1 MQVTEIRGRTI
12 SKLVLGTVQ
21 LGIPYGIANK
31 SGLPDMD
38 ARFEIIQEALNGGV
52 NTLDTA
58 SAYGESEKVIGLFNR
73 KRVCTDVPQVVTKV
87 SGIQP
92 GLCDKEVFDYVI
104 HSVNRSCELLCLD
117 TIPIVLLHSC
127 DEWKNGGDAAVKA
140 LQHLK
145 DTGKIGNAG
154 ISIYGTDDID
164 RVLAQP
170 VFEAVQVPMNIFDQ
184 HLIKSG
190 ALEVLHQRQIIV
202 FVRSVYLQ
210 GLLFLNPDELTGKLV
225 KAKPYI
231 KKLRFICERENKSI
245 AELALAFIR
254 DQKGVTGLVL
264 GCETKNQIRQNIEL
278 FDAPPLSNSLMEEIK
293 DCFSDIPDEVTD
305 PRTWVK

>member
-1 MQVTEIRGRTI
+1 MQVTEIRGIKI

-31 SGLPDMD
+31 GGLPDMD
-38 ARFEIIQEALNGGV
+38 ARFEIIQEAIDGGV

-58 SAYGESEKVIGLFNR
+58 AAYGESEKIIGFFNR
-73 KRVCTDVPQVVTKV
+73 GRVCADIPQVVTKV

-92 GLCDKEVFDYVI
+92 EMSDKEVFDYVI
-104 HSVNRSCELLCLD
+104 NSVNRSCELLYID
-117 TIPIVLLHSC
+117 TVPIVLLHSYN
-127 DEWKNGGDAAVKA
+127 EWKNGGKAAVRA

-145 DTGKIGNAG
+145 DTGKILNAG
-154 ISIYGTDDID
+154 ISIYGSDDVES
-164 RVLAQP
+164 VLDQP
-170 VFEAVQVPMNIFDQ
+170 VFEAIQVPMSIFDQ
-184 HLIKSG
+184 RLINSG
-190 ALEVLHQRQIIV
+190 ALERLQERQIIV

-210 GLLFLNPDELTGKLV
+210 GLMFLNPNELTGNLV
-225 KAKPYI
+225 KAKSYI
-231 KKLRFICERENKSI
+231 QKLLFICEREGRSV

-278 FDAPPLSNSLMEEIK
+278 FDSPPLSNSLIDEIK
-293 DCFSDIPDEVTD
+293 DCFQS
-305 PRTWVK
+305 